1 MTVTVLFLPSATCSA
16 DTTAPA
22 IYGVP
27 TVVAFPSSTSNTLSN
42 ISFPAPLE
50 AEGFLMGSTFKTL
63 SCVTRYCFPPVS
75 IIAIFA
81 MLDFVN
87 EYNEFRSSYTQ
98 HLFTPTVLS
107 VRGYYII
114 HRFWA
119 SKNTKRK

>member
-63 SCVTRYCFPPVS
+63 SCVTSYCFPPVS

-87 EYNEFRSSYTQ
+87 ECNEFRKSYTQ
-98 HLFTPTVLS
+98 HLSRRIVLLT
-107 VRGYYII
+107 RGYYPNNG
-114 HRFWA
+114 FLA
-119 SKNTKRK
+119 RKIMG